1 MWIGFVDF
9 MLIGKSLL
17 DYSNLLS
24 PNDYEKNDKKNTKI
38 FSIAKKLWWK
48 NYVVLFVTSIK
59 KLKVSK
65 YIKMK
70 TVTK

>member
-9 MLIGKSLL
+9 ILIGKSLL

-38 FSIAKKLWWK
+38 FSIAKKL
-48 NYVVLFVTSIK
+48 
-59 KLKVSK
+59 
-65 YIKMK
+65 
-70 TVTK
+70 